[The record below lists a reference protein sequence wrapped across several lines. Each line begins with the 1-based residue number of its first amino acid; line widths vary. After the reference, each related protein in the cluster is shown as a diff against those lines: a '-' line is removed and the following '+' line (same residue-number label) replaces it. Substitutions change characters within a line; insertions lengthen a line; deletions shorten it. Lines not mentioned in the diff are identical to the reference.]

1 MAISL
6 VVEVMDYV
14 TGTDLTPTERYVL
27 VVIAERASE
36 KSRKA
41 WQQAG
46 KWSLAERVGIS
57 DRGLRKVL
65 AGLAERGLEVR
76 VPLSVSADGRPTYA
90 ANGHQTTYLLPP
102 LRREGGT
109 QVPAKGGTTV
119 PPKGGTTKQKGGTT
133 RQKGG
138 TAVPPYTSDT
148 SDTRATAA
156 PAREPRTIVM
166 DATGATPDEADAIV
180 KRIHAERNPKNLSG
194 FLRRLADDGD
204 LRQFLVDVRAAAA
217 RYADDNDRK
226 IRQGMARCEHGVAG
240 GTQPHTV
247 TGLVRCGAC
256 RVRDRAA
263 RLGGDAQ
270 IIRLHA
276 QEVS

>member
-6 VVEVMDYV
+6 VVEVMEYV

-27 VVIAERASE
+27 AVIAERASE

-76 VPLSVSADGRPTYA
+76 VPLSVSPDGRPTFA

-102 LRREGGT
+102 LKREGGT
-109 QVPAKGGTTV
+109 PVPAKGGTTV

-138 TAVPPYTSDT
+138 TTVPPYTSDT

-156 PAREPRTIVM
+156 PAREPRTTVM
-166 DATGATPDEADAIV
+166 EATGATPAEADAIV
-180 KRIHAERNPKNLSG
+180 KRIALERNPNNLSG
-194 FLRRLADDGD
+194 FVRHLAASGD
-204 LRQFLVDVRAAAA
+204 LRQYLTDARAAAA

-226 IRQGMARCEHGVAG
+226 IRQGMPRCEHGVAG
-240 GTQPHTV
+240 GTQTHTV

-256 RVRDRAA
+256 RTRNRAEHLNGTA
-263 RLGGDAQ
+263 RVINL
-270 IIRLHA
+270 RPK
-276 QEVS
+276 EVS

>member
-1 MAISL
+1 VAISL

-76 VPLSVSADGRPTYA
+76 VPLSVSPDGRPTYA

-102 LRREGGT
+102 LKREGGT
-109 QVPAKGGTTV
+109 PVPAKGGTTV

-166 DATGATPDEADAIV
+166 EATGATPAEADAIV

-194 FLRRLADDGD
+194 FLRHLAASGD
-204 LRQFLVDVRAAAA
+204 LGQYLTDVRAAAA

-226 IRQGMARCEHGVAG
+226 IRQGMPRCEHGVAG
-240 GTQPHTV
+240 GTQAHTV
-247 TGLVRCGAC
+247 TGLIRCGAC
-256 RVRDRAA
+256 RTRSHADRLNGTA
-263 RLGGDAQ
+263 RVIPL
-270 IIRLHA
+270 RA